1 MQFIHTRR
9 AESEQHEISA
19 DKPDEAG
26 SRYTRS
32 TQTEPGRDHCSQT
45 DDLRQ
50 FCRLRL
56 YQVVPDWRGNNTLVG
71 LYSFDQLNEVHVPK
85 DWQPLDL
92 PEGTELVPST
102 VLHSPPL
109 ERAGTTRLYERCET
123 TRDANSSTSSERRGR
138 AATRDLLSDRSAS
151 PDADWR
157 SNATPTR
164 DLAATTISD
173 DPSKWSPWSPWDD
186 SSPPNLSMDRP

>member
-19 DKPDEAG
+19 DQPDEAG

-56 YQVVPDWRGNNTLVG
+56 YQVVSDWRGNNTLVG
-71 LYSFDQLNEVHVPK
+71 LYSFNQLNQVHVPS

-92 PEGTELVPST
+92 PEGEELRPST
-102 VLHSPPL
+102 VLHTPPI

-123 TRDANSSTSSERRGR
+123 SGDATSSTSSTRSRT
-138 AATRDLLSDRSAS
+138 ATRTILSDGTAS
-151 PDADWR
+151 PDAPRQSD
-157 SNATPTR
+157 ATPR
-164 DLAATTISD
+164 DLAAITLND
-173 DPSKWSPWSPWDD
+173 DPTVWSPWSPWDD
-186 SSPPNLSMDRP
+186 PSPNLSMDRS